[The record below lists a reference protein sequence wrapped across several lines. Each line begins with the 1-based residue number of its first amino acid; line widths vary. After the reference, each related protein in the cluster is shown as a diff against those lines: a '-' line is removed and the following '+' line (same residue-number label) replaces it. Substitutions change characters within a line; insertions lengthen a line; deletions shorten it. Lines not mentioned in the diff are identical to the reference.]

1 MRAQLAESAAQL
13 SHQQAEA
20 DVSLLLSE
28 LVGRVERSQ
37 DVAAAHQEHS
47 QQVSRMRG
55 EVQRFEELY
64 DFQVAE
70 GEAAA
75 DAHQEDVRALDT
87 CEGLPPSEHQTDGV
101 PPTPAQAAKARAR
114 IEELELGNEMLR
126 LELVGLEAGA
136 WAVERAIREDLA
148 FARPGE
154 AVVRFSER
162 PDRGANR

>member
-1 MRAQLAESAAQL
+1 MRRGGAG
-13 SHQQAEA
+13 
-20 DVSLLLSE
+20 VSRFATSLGWMVRVG
-28 LVGRVERSQ
+28 LVAGLV
-37 DVAAAHQEHS
+37 VAAAN
-47 QQVSRMRG
+47 RDIG
-55 EVQRFEELY
+55 LWAWFELRR
-64 DFQVAE
+64 DL
-70 GEAAA
+70 G
-75 DAHQEDVRALDT
+75 
-87 CEGLPPSEHQTDGV
+87 G
-101 PPTPAQAAKARAR
+101 ARER